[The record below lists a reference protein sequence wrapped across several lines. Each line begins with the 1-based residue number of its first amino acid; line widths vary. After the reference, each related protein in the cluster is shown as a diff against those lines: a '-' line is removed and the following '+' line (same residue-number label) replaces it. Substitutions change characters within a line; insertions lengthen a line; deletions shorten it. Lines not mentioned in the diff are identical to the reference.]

1 MNPIFI
7 VMTILFVLMFDL
19 GLTLKTEDFKR
30 VFQYPKALVVAM
42 TGQLI
47 LLPALAFALG
57 LLFRLP
63 PLFFIGLVLIGCCPG
78 GSSSNIF
85 SKLAGGDV
93 ALSVSLTAFSSLV
106 TLVTIPF
113 VLSLA
118 ASVTGSQG
126 VEIHLPVG
134 KLLIQNLVLMLLPI
148 LLGFVMAR
156 KLPAAAV
163 SAERILSKCAFPALM
178 LIVTI
183 FFIQHYHTIADNL
196 AAAGLSVAGLLVA
209 ATVLSSCLSRL
220 VRLSVAQRRTVTI
233 EVGMQNAAQAI
244 AIASS
249 PFIFN
254 SAEMAIPPIIYS
266 LLMNLLLLPYVAV
279 IRHKDDSIPTMR
291 N

>member
-1 MNPIFI
+1 
-7 VMTILFVLMFDL
+7 MTILFVLMFDL
-19 GLTLKTEDFKR
+19 GLTLRMEDFKR
-30 VFQYPKALVVAM
+30 VFQHPKALVVAM

-118 ASVTGSQG
+118 ASLTGSQG

-134 KLLIQNLVLMLLPI
+134 KLLIQNLVLC
-148 LLGFVMAR
+148 R
-156 KLPAAAV
+156 
-163 SAERILSKCAFPALM
+163 
-178 LIVTI
+178 
-183 FFIQHYHTIADNL
+183 FFW
-196 AAAGLSVAGLLVA
+196 
-209 ATVLSSCLSRL
+209 VLS
-220 VRLSVAQRRTVTI
+220 
-233 EVGMQNAAQAI
+233 
-244 AIASS
+244 
-249 PFIFN
+249 
-254 SAEMAIPPIIYS
+254 
-266 LLMNLLLLPYVAV
+266 
-279 IRHKDDSIPTMR
+279 
-291 N
+291 